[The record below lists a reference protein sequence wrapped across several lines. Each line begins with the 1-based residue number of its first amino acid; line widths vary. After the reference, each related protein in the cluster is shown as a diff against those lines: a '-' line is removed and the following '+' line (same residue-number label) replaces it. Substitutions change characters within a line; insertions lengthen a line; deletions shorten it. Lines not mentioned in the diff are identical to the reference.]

1 MQKKIDDYL
10 QQTSTLELLDDLPE
24 VMPKTKLVLGFLGF
38 SASSKWTR
46 DSIAEIVMNPVLS
59 ALGRMPETLLLPTEG
74 TTSIFL
80 ETWAERMKIDC
91 KPIETSWTRM
101 GRRARA
107 IRDGKILKDSTH
119 LVFFLG
125 TRSDYYEKVA
135 IRELKKGRRV
145 FAVDPKTNVLEEWIT
160 S

>member
-1 MQKKIDDYL
+1 MQK
-10 QQTSTLELLDDLPE
+10 STLELLGDLPTDT
-24 VMPKTKLVLGFLGF
+24 PQTKVIVGVLGS

-59 ALGRMPETLLLPTEG
+59 ALGRMPDTLLIPTEG

-80 ETWAERMKIDC
+80 ETWAERLNIDC
-91 KPIETSWTRM
+91 KPIETSWARM
-101 GRRARA
+101 GRKARA
-107 IRDGKILKDSTH
+107 VRDGKILKDSTH

-135 IRELKKGRRV
+135 IRELKKGRKV
-145 FAVDPKTNVLEEWIT
+145 FAVDPKTNVLEEWTT

>member
-1 MQKKIDDYL
+1 MQK
-10 QQTSTLELLDDLPE
+10 STLELLGDLPTDS
-24 VMPKTKLVLGFLGF
+24 PQTKVIVGVLGS

-59 ALGRMPETLLLPTEG
+59 ALGRMPDTLLIPTEG
-74 TTSIFL
+74 TKSIFL
-80 ETWAERMKIDC
+80 EIWADRLKIDC
-91 KPIETSWTRM
+91 KPIETSWARM
-101 GRRARA
+101 GRKARA
-107 IRDGKILKDSTH
+107 VRDGKILKDSTH

-135 IRELKKGRRV
+135 IRELKKGRKV
-145 FAVDPKTNVLEEWIT
+145 FAIDPKTNVLEEWIT